1 MTDNTKHDELSLDA
15 YTSLKRWF
23 EVHMPGW
30 NTCVRARY
38 CQCPCPISLA
48 YVTFRIGPSE
58 DIDPEVRWLRELIAY
73 ARSKSIEVRT
83 PLSHE
88 VGPVIGPLVESK
100 LEKSTA
106 YECKV
111 NLQFSLRAG
120 HHVSLGDTR
129 IYRGAATIKHGFLE
143 SPEVFFDRLT
153 ARVFLHRACWP
164 GVGEL
169 RIERK
174 AQQISESKCYLESLD
189 RGGGC
194 LSDSGMIV

>member
-129 IYRGAATIKHGFLE
+129 IYRGAATIKHGCLE

-153 ARVFLHRACWP
+153 ACVPAPRMLARCRRIAHQTQSSADQRVRMLP
-164 GVGEL
+164 GKSG
-169 RIERK
+169 
-174 AQQISESKCYLESLD
+174 Q
-189 RGGGC
+189 GGGC